1 MSPITIRPRIQIAIL
16 VICFAV
22 FLLIGTT
29 YFNADVIAKRDWFG
43 IILGVTIVPASL
55 WGIWRAL
62 GLGIRIDDN
71 GIRIRSQIDSRQRFI
86 PWSQVESVECAA
98 VDARAG
104 ITIHAPVLH
113 FRDGTAPLPITGIGS
128 YSIKAAEA
136 TTERLRALL
145 TPPRETTVE
154 G

>member
-1 MSPITIRPRIQIAIL
+1 MREDPDLGWGLSLTTRVAILRRMIIGASLRGMSPITIRPRIQIALL

-62 GLGIRIDDN
+62 RLGIRIDDN
-71 GIRIRSQIDSRQRFI
+71 GIRIR
-86 PWSQVESVECAA
+86 
-98 VDARAG
+98 
-104 ITIHAPVLH
+104 
-113 FRDGTAPLPITGIGS
+113 
-128 YSIKAAEA
+128 
-136 TTERLRALL
+136 
-145 TPPRETTVE
+145 
-154 G
+154 